1 MSDVNLN
8 PAAVENIEPVRT
20 LPTDQPLSQP
30 SPGMALC
37 LSGGGYRA
45 MLFHLGTL
53 WRLNELGLMKGLKRV
68 SSVSGGSITAGVLGL
83 AWKNLNFNRSKL
95 PSQRTDSRRSPDLW
109 HCVLCSTANVPVLA
123 RTIPVNFAVRP
134 ETLTAGEG
142 PVIALSD

>member
-1 MSDVNLN
+1 MPDVNLK
-8 PAAVENIEPVRT
+8 PVAAENIQPVRT

-68 SSVSGGSITAGVLGL
+68 SSVSGGSINAGVLGL
-83 AWKNLNFNRSKL
+83 AWKNLNFNASGIASNFEQLVVSPTRS
-95 PSQRTDSRRSPDLW
+95 
-109 HCVLCSTANVPVLA
+109 LA
-123 RTIPVNFAVRP
+123 
-134 ETLTAGEG
+134 L
-142 PVIALSD
+142 